1 LRPNK
6 GVFDTLGTG
15 PSALVER
22 GLRHATSLQIYFDNT
37 GSKKMTLQEEKSGFT
52 LRAVIIAIALSIF
65 LLMSTSYIALKLGAA
80 PWPIIFSVIVS
91 GAIIKILNRQR
102 EFNIHEVN
110 VAQAGGSIGGLV
122 AAGVAFT
129 LPGILYLNQ
138 TKGLQIELPGPWLL
152 GFVFALAGV
161 LGLILS
167 VPLKYT
173 FIDEENLP
181 FPAGTAGAELLKLG
195 KTGGKE
201 LLTLLI
207 VGSVI
212 GIFTLVRDLYF
223 PGGWI
228 ILSISSLSVVLLF
241 LPLPIA
247 IGAGYILGP
256 RAGFSWLAGAVIG
269 WFILIPILS
278 VNGFEATIAGDYTK
292 SLGMGMVL
300 GSGVS
305 FFLSYVLPRFQS
317 IFLPVFQTIKQLKI
331 VVPIILALGFL
342 ILIVSGLHWLA
353 ALITLIGVWI
363 MVAVAARMTG
373 ETNIDPLE
381 QFGIFI
387 TLIVAGFYG
396 LMNIPIDLSTLFI
409 IAAFVSIACAI
420 AGDAGHDY
428 KSAAIIGT
436 KFFDVVKVDF
446 ITVIVVGLSAPF
458 LFEIIRQG
466 FSDQLFTP
474 LMPAPQARLVAD
486 SIIGFENPEIFIFG
500 LIIAFLGEIINKLLP
515 EKLKNRLLWMPFGIG
530 LFLGP
535 GLAIP
540 IAIGAIVNIWITKKQ
555 PSLFHSG
562 ILVAAGIMG
571 AEGIAGFSAGALTIF
586 GMDFGTTSLILMII
600 FVLIFIVS
608 LWRVVIY
615 KNNKIQNN
623 NLNS

>member
-1 LRPNK
+1 MQRPYN
-6 GVFDTLGTG
+6 LI
-15 PSALVER
+15 LI
-22 GLRHATSLQIYFDNT
+22 LQNLKYMN
-37 GSKKMTLQEEKSGFT
+37 SHQEKSGFT
-52 LRAVIIAIALSIF
+52 IRAAFIAIALSIF

-91 GAIIKILNRQR
+91 TSVLKLLNRRR
-102 EFNIHEVN
+102 ELNIHEAN

-122 AAGVAFT
+122 AAGIAFT

-138 TKGLQIELPGPWLL
+138 TKGIHIELPEPWVL
-152 GFVFALAGV
+152 GLVFAAAGI

-167 VPLKYT
+167 IPLKYT

-201 LLTLLI
+201 LFLLLI
-207 VGSVI
+207 IGSLA
-212 GIFTLVRDLYF
+212 GIFTLIRDIYF
-223 PGGWI
+223 PAG
-228 ILSISSLSVVLLF
+228 LVLLTISSLSIVLIF

-269 WFILIPILS
+269 WFALVPLMYL
-278 VNGFEATIAGDYTK
+278 NGLETTLAVDYTK

-300 GSGVS
+300 GSGMS
-305 FFLSYVLPRFQS
+305 FFLSYVLPRFRQ
-317 IFLPVFQTIKQLKI
+317 IFLPALQTAKRIRLMI
-331 VVPIILALGFL
+331 PVALAVGLLTLLLSGVHWISAIL
-342 ILIVSGLHWLA
+342 
-353 ALITLIGVWI
+353 TLLGVWA

-387 TLIVAGFYG
+387 TLLIAGFYG
-396 LMNIPIDLSTLFI
+396 LMSLHIPLSTLFI
-409 IAAFVSIACAI
+409 IVAFVSIACAI

-436 KFFDVVKVDF
+436 RFFDIVKVDF
-446 ITVIVVGLSAPF
+446 ITVTVVGFISPF

-466 FSDQLFTP
+466 FSNQLFTP
-474 LMPAPQARLVAD
+474 AMPAPQARLVAE
-486 SIIGFENPEIFIFG
+486 SIIGFEHPERFIIGFS
-500 LIIAFLGEIINKLLP
+500 IAFLGELTNYLLP
-515 EKLKNRLLWMPFGIG
+515 EKLKNRFLWMPFGIG

-540 IAIGAIVNIWITKKQ
+540 IALGAVLNIWINKKR
-555 PSLFHSG
+555 PNLFHTG
-562 ILVAAGIMG
+562 ILIAAGIMG

-586 GMDFGTTSLILMII
+586 GMDFRTTSFILIIL
-600 FVLIFIVS
+600 FIVIFLLG
-608 LWRVVIY
+608 LWRFT
-615 KNNKIQNN
+615 QNWIH
-623 NLNS
+623 SRIT